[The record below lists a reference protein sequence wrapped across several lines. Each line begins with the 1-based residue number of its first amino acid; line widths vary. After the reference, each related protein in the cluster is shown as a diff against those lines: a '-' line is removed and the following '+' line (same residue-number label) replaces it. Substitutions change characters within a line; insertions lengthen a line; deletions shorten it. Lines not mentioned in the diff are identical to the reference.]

1 MAGASGGQ
9 TLKIYTKT
17 GDNGTTG
24 LAGGRRLEK
33 TDLRFVAIGTV
44 DELNAAL
51 GVCRATGPGFALESE
66 IERIQSQ
73 LFDLGAEL
81 GSPDEGRREVRTLVE
96 KHVFELESSMDRQT
110 AELEP
115 LKSFIL
121 PGGTLLAA
129 ELHVARTICRRA
141 ERSVLALANAEP
153 IRSVISMY
161 LNRLSDWLFT
171 AARTANHTSNVED
184 IVWISEEK

>member
-1 MAGASGGQ
+1 M
-9 TLKIYTKT
+9 KIYTKT
-17 GDNGTTG
+17 GDTGTTG

-33 TDLRFVAIGTV
+33 TDQRFDAIGAV

-51 GVCRATGPGFALESE
+51 GVCRSADPASSLAVE
-66 IERIQSQ
+66 IEKIQSR

-81 GSPDEGRREVRTLVE
+81 GSPDEGRREVRTLGE
-96 KHVFELESSMDRQT
+96 RHVHQLEASIDAQT
-110 AELEP
+110 AALP
-115 LKSFIL
+115 LLRNFIL

-129 ELHVARTICRRA
+129 QLHVARTVCRRA
-141 ERSVLALANAEP
+141 ERSVLALANIEAV
-153 IRSVISMY
+153 RGVIPMY

-184 IVWISEEK
+184 IEWNSEEN

>member
-1 MAGASGGQ
+1 V
-9 TLKIYTKT
+9 KIYTKT

-33 TDLRFVAIGTV
+33 TNLRFETIGAV

-51 GVCRATGPGFALESE
+51 GVCRSTDPDFELSGE
-66 IERIQSQ
+66 IERIQSR

-81 GSPDEGRREVRTLVE
+81 GSPDEGRREIRVLGE
-96 KHVFELESSMDRQT
+96 SHIDELERSIDRQT
-110 AELEP
+110 ADLEP
-115 LKSFIL
+115 LRNFIL

-129 ELHVARTICRRA
+129 ELHMARTICRRA
-141 ERSVLALANAEP
+141 ERSVLALANVEP
-153 IRSVISMY
+153 IRGVISMY

-171 AARTANHTSNVED
+171 AARTANHASNVED

>member
-1 MAGASGGQ
+1 MQ
-9 TLKIYTKT
+9 
-17 GDNGTTG
+17 
-24 LAGGRRLEK
+24 K
-33 TDLRFVAIGTV
+33 TDARFEAIGAV

-51 GVCRATGPGFALESE
+51 GVCRSVEPEFALSGE
-66 IERIQSQ
+66 IERIQSR

-81 GSPDEGRREVRTLVE
+81 GSPDEGRREVRTLSE
-96 KHVFELESSMDRQT
+96 EHVAELESSMDRQT

-115 LKSFIL
+115 LRNFIL

-129 ELHVARTICRRA
+129 QLHMARTICRRA
-141 ERSVLALANAEP
+141 ERSVLALANVEP
-153 IRSVISMY
+153 IRGVISMY

-171 AARTANHTSNVED
+171 AARTANHESNVED